1 MRLYARPSWM
11 LIRQLIADAFVV
23 AWGLFWW
30 WAGRLT
36 DTTIRAIAEP
46 SRHVAGAL
54 RQMRDNIGGAAGR
67 VGEIPYVGGDVRVP
81 FDRLTG
87 DVDGMIASADGQ
99 VHAIE
104 NAATLMGWVTF
115 ALPLLLLII
124 IWLPWRLRFVR
135 RSSAT
140 LALVRQTNGSDLLA
154 LRALATQPISERRRS
169 DPDPVGAWRVGDS
182 AAITALAD
190 LELARAGVRR
200 PRRRRASLR

>member
-87 DVDGMIASADGQ
+87 DVDGMIAAGLGGLMT
-99 VHAIE
+99 VERGGFAPCT
-104 NAATLMGWVTF
+104 AAACMETTESRVRAWPVT
-115 ALPLLLLII
+115 
-124 IWLPWRLRFVR
+124 
-135 RSSAT
+135 
-140 LALVRQTNGSDLLA
+140 
-154 LRALATQPISERRRS
+154 
-169 DPDPVGAWRVGDS
+169 
-182 AAITALAD
+182 
-190 LELARAGVRR
+190 
-200 PRRRRASLR
+200 